1 LYYNTYI
8 IILLVFSDFVKK
20 GLYSIILYRASLFPG
35 TALAIASVR
44 SASPARH
51 NYILYFTK
59 NIYIH
64 MYNLYSIFKT
74 LEHDILL
81 VRQFHLV
88 SPVLLLSRHEL
99 KPHLLQHSLTF
110 YADLTK
116 WPKGLTG
123 QPGSQAG
130 VPCLGQSCGP
140 GALGLAG
147 LCQAVYL
154 AIYMRRCGL

>member
-1 LYYNTYI
+1 MLYYNIYI

-20 GLYSIILYRASLFPG
+20 GLYSIILYMASLFPG
-35 TALAIASVR
+35 TALTVASVR
-44 SASPARH
+44 SAGPARH

-74 LEHDILL
+74 PEHDVLL

-88 SPVLLLSRHEL
+88 SLVLLLSGHEL
-99 KPHLLQHSLTF
+99 KPHPLQHSLSF

-116 WPKGLTG
+116 
-123 QPGSQAG
+123 
-130 VPCLGQSCGP
+130 
-140 GALGLAG
+140 
-147 LCQAVYL
+147 
-154 AIYMRRCGL
+154 